1 MKTFRYLC
9 ISYLIS
15 HLSYLSS
22 AITFPP
28 GGNTTSGVNSPMALP
43 PFTFVGRVTDYA
55 HVAYDGDQLAEVRAY
70 TVADDGTRTPI
81 AKSHTF
87 SSTASAYNF
96 KLDIPFATATG
107 NGYVTPGTKVVLE
120 FVDDEG
126 RVFTGIVPEDDA
138 IVGEPGGTKRIFTML
153 ATDSDQNGIADEMEW
168 YYYNY
173 ALSMENP
180 VTLTEFDAD
189 ADYDGDGQSNRD
201 EYIAGTNPFIAAD
214 VFNVRTLNVDF
225 WPKSD
230 GGDQLYDWVKV
241 GFFANNG
248 RCYSLVTAPS
258 LDDGNRW
265 TLGEFKYQPF
275 ESEPSYSRLVTE
287 GEETGWR
294 WFYIPKDVSR
304 RFWRIEVE

>member
-1 MKTFRYLC
+1 MKTLRILTISSLISH
-9 ISYLIS
+9 ISYLSLAIS
-15 HLSYLSS
+15 
-22 AITFPP
+22 FPP
-28 GGNTTSGVNSPMALP
+28 GGNMTSSVNSPLPLP
-43 PFTFVGRVTDYA
+43 PFTFVGRVTDYD

-70 TVADDGTRTPI
+70 TVDGKGARTLI
-81 AKSHTF
+81 AKSSTF

-96 KLDIPFATATG
+96 RLDIPVATAASEG
-107 NGYVTPGTKVVLE
+107 FVAPQTKIVLE

-126 RVFTGIVPEDDA
+126 RIFNGVVPEDDA
-138 IVGEPGGTKRIFTML
+138 IVGEPGGSKKIFTML
-153 ATDSDQNGIADEMEW
+153 AEDADQNGIADEKEW

-173 ALSMENP
+173 ALAMNIW
-180 VTLTEFDAD
+180 LTEFDAD

-225 WPKSD
+225 WPKDD
-230 GGDQLYDWVKV
+230 GGTQLYDWVKV

-248 RCYSLVTAPS
+248 RCYTLVTSPS
-258 LDDGNRW
+258 LDDGNQW
-265 TLGEFKYQPF
+265 TLGIFKYQPF
-275 ESEPSYSRLVTE
+275 ESEPSYSRLLTD
-287 GEETGWR
+287 GEEAGWR